1 MEEAFDPMR
10 ERILRATFKVLCR
23 HGYGKLNL
31 SDVAVQAGISRPTFY
46 KFFSS
51 KDDLLSAF
59 SSFELQLLREDLER
73 AIEGRT
79 GRQRVDALL
88 RFLVD
93 FYGSYQMRG
102 LVEIEPGLVLGQMA
116 RALPSLVKVVA
127 PTLAG
132 EVSEAASRGDG
143 AGRLSV
149 CHYPWCPA
157 TTTWPVDRSTP
168 CRRRCTVTGNG
179 TCGTSSRQV
188 AVITGGARGA
198 GSPAPGEALVS
209 RVPARPDR
217 RRARRRRACGR

>member
-1 MEEAFDPMR
+1 MDEVEAADRMR

-59 SSFELQLLREDLER
+59 SLFELQLLREDLDR
-73 AIEGRT
+73 AIAGRT
-79 GRQRVDALL
+79 GRKRIDALL

-116 RALPSLVKVVA
+116 RAMPALVELVAPALAGQVADPEVVA
-127 PTLAG
+127 MAL
-132 EVSEAASRGDG
+132 V
-143 AGRLSV
+143 RLSV
-149 CHYPWCPA
+149 CHYLVPGYDDDKLLDQLRA
-157 TTTWPVDRSTP
+157 
-168 CRRRCTVTGNG
+168 
-179 TCGTSSRQV
+179 
-188 AVITGGARGA
+188 AA
-198 GSPAPGEALVS
+198 GV
-209 RVPARPDR
+209 R
-217 RRARRRRACGR
+217 